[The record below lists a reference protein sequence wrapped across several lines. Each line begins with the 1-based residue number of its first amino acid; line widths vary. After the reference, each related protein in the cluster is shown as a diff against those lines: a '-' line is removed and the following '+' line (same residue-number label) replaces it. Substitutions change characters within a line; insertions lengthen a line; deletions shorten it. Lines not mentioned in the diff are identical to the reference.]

1 MKISENLAI
10 SESGF
15 LFNPT
20 TGESF
25 TVNPVGAEIIELL
38 KEGKSE
44 EEITEILLG
53 LYEVDSKTLQ
63 KDLYDFKDILKIHQL
78 LEQDEETNN

>member
-15 LFNPT
+15 LFNPS

-25 TVNPVGAEIIELL
+25 TVNPVGAKIIELL
-38 KEGKSE
+38 KEGKTE
-44 EEITEILLG
+44 EEITEFLLG

-63 KDLYDFKDILKIHQL
+63 KDLHDFNDILKIHQL